1 MIPFW
6 KKAPFFR
13 LLLPLILGI
22 CIAHYQWLHLSQ
34 MMMLLF
40 ASLLCTLIFYT
51 LPVFSFLRYR
61 LAFVSGILLHLFM
74 IILGF
79 SLTLFNDV
87 RLHSRYFVSLLQAGD
102 QLQLRLEEPPVE
114 RAKTFKTIASVTH
127 IVRNDT
133 LIPVNGKIYLYLPK
147 DAIAADLYFQSI
159 LRTHQRPR
167 SIEPPIHADS
177 FDFKKYAALQGIY
190 HQLYLKKNSYTFIGQ
205 DSTFNVYDFLYRLRD
220 KLIGIIHQYIA
231 NSSTAAI
238 AIALLTGYRA
248 ELDRNLSQL
257 YQATGTI
264 HVIAIS
270 GMHLAL
276 IYFLLQLLCQPL
288 DRFPRF
294 NFLKETAILILLW
307 LFSLLTGGGA
317 SVIRAVIMFSFISV
331 GKILHRKGT
340 IYNAL
345 TCSAFLMLCYQ
356 PTLLWDIGFQLSY
369 AAVLSLV
376 VFMKPIY
383 EWFSFENPL
392 LDGFWKMN
400 AVTLSA
406 QVLTLPLC
414 VYHFHQLPVL
424 FLPANL
430 LAIPLSTLALYGLLL
445 LNGVSF
451 YSPLAGVLGKGIA
464 FVIDSMTAW
473 TEYLARFRFAVI
485 EELSP
490 TLWEIALI
498 YGIVFWGYGVYQRKT
513 KSV

>member
-13 LLLPLILGI
+13 LLPPLIAGI
-22 CIAHYQWLHLSQ
+22 CIAHYEWLQRLHIII
-34 MMMLLF
+34 LF
-40 ASLLCTLIFYT
+40 FAALLCTLIFYC
-51 LPVFSFLRYR
+51 LPAFSFLRYR
-61 LAFVSGILLHLFM
+61 YAYLSGILVHLFL
-74 IILGF
+74 ILFGF
-79 SLTLFNDV
+79 TLTLLSDI
-87 RLHSRYFVSLLQAGD
+87 RLHPQYIVSIIKPGD
-102 QLQLRLEEPPVE
+102 QLQIRMEEPPVE
-114 RAKTFKTIASVTH
+114 RAKTFKTIASITH

-133 LIPVNGKIYLYLPK
+133 LIPAKGKIYLYLQK
-147 DAIAADLYFQSI
+147 NEAASYLTFQSV
-159 LRTHQRPR
+159 LRTNRIPR
-167 SIEPPIHADS
+167 IIEPPDTAGG
-177 FDFKKYAALQGIY
+177 FDFKQYASLQGIH
-190 HQLYLKKNSYTFIGQ
+190 HQLYLKKNAYAFLYQ
-205 DSTFNVYDFLYRLRD
+205 DSASVVYARLYRFRAT
-220 KLIGIIHQYIA
+220 LIHIIHHYIPVT
-231 NSSTAAI
+231 STAAI
-238 AIALLTGYRA
+238 AMALLTGYRA

-276 IYFLLQLLCQPL
+276 IYFLLQLLFRPL
-288 DRFPRF
+288 DRFPQLIF
-294 NFLKETAILILLW
+294 IKETVILILLW

-317 SVIRAVIMFSFISV
+317 SVIRAVIMFSFISL
-331 GKILHRKGT
+331 GKLLHRKGT

-345 TCSAFLMLCYQ
+345 ACSAFFMLCYQ

-376 VFMKPIY
+376 VFMQPIY
-383 EWFSFENPL
+383 QWFNFENPL

-445 LNGVSF
+445 LNGLSF
-451 YSPLAGVLGKGIA
+451 YPPLASILAKLIA
-464 FVIDSMTAW
+464 LLINAMTEW
-473 TEYLARFRFAVI
+473 TAYLARFRFAVI
-485 EELSP
+485 EGLFP
-490 TLWEIALI
+490 TLWEIGII
-498 YGIVFWGYGVYQRKT
+498 YLMLWVGFGKMTT
-513 KSV
+513 KR